1 VPTVDVS
8 RVPDGINPVFR
19 PLLWDTHRF
28 NVLKG
33 GAASGKSYGTAEKI
47 LYKIVAEKGHRYLII
62 RKVAKTLRHSVFDLF
77 KAVIASW
84 GMTPL
89 FHILETDMTITFQW
103 NGNQL
108 LFVGLD
114 DVDKL
119 KSIYGITDIWVEEA
133 SEITGGDLIQLNL
146 RLRGETAHKKQI
158 TLTFNPISVLHWLK
172 RRFFDRTDP
181 DVLTHHSTYKD
192 NRYLDA
198 DSRHEIEAIEDPYY
212 RDVYALGNWGVY
224 GNVVFMNYV
233 IEDFPYTENDLENVC
248 QGMDFG
254 FAHAS
259 AIERLGFKDGEL
271 YVFDE
276 CYGKGWTN
284 GVFIEAA
291 REQWGDALYNWEIT
305 ADSANP
311 GHIKEWTDAQYRVT
325 GAIKGEGSV
334 RYGIDYLGGRRMH
347 IHATRCPNMAREVQ
361 SFKRREDKDGNAL
374 DAFVEINDD
383 CIAAARYATEY
394 IWGQSHGQLADY
406 SAAAL
411 GL

>member
-1 VPTVDVS
+1 MPTVDVS
-8 RVPDGINPVFR
+8 RVPESMNPAFV

-33 GAASGKSYGTAEKI
+33 GAGSGKSYDTAEKI
-47 LYKIVAEKGHRYLII
+47 LYKVITEPGHRYLVV
-62 RKVAKTLRHSVFDLF
+62 RKVAKTLRHSVFDLC
-77 KAVIASW
+77 KAIISSW
-84 GMTPL
+84 GLTPL
-89 FHILETDMTITFQW
+89 FRILESDMSVTFTW

-119 KSIYGITDIWVEEA
+119 KSIYGITDMWVEEA
-133 SEITGGDLIQLNL
+133 SEISEGDFIQLNL
-146 RLRGETAHKKQI
+146 RLRGETRYKKQI

-172 RRFFDRTDP
+172 RRFFDSPHP
-181 DVLTHHSTYKD
+181 DVLTHHSTYRD

-198 DSRHEIEAIEDPYY
+198 DSRSEIESITDPYY
-212 RDVYALGNWGVY
+212 RAVYAEGEWGVY
-224 GNVVFMNYV
+224 GNVVFSNYV
-233 IEDFPYTENDLENVC
+233 IEDFDYTESDLENVC

-254 FAHAS
+254 FAHANT
-259 AIERLGFKDGEL
+259 IERLGFKDGEL
-271 YVFDE
+271 YAFDE

-291 REQWGDALYNWEIT
+291 REQWGDALYGWQIT

-311 GHIKEWTDAQYRVT
+311 GHIKEWCDAGYRVT
-325 GAIKGEGSV
+325 GAQKGDGSL
-334 RYGIDYLGGRRMH
+334 RYGVDYLAGRRLH
-347 IHATRCPNMAREVQ
+347 IHASRCPNLAREVQ

-394 IWGQSHGQLADY
+394 IWAQSHGRLADY